1 MLIFSPFQKPR
12 KVNTYPETLQWVNN
26 LEFALQIATCPHL
39 QRLTGFSV
47 IRCPGFPCHP
57 LPTPTHAAGSQ
68 GRRAKGSQGSGNDL
82 CGGAQ
87 NGDICKLRGS
97 GSGLRGANW
106 RRPR

>member
-12 KVNTYPETLQWVNN
+12 KVNTYPEMLQWVNN

-57 LPTPTHAAGSQ
+57 HMLQALRAGEPR
-68 GRRAKGSQGSGNDL
+68 GPRAVGTTSVGE
-82 CGGAQ
+82 
-87 NGDICKLRGS
+87 LRTVTFASSEGV
-97 GSGLRGANW
+97 GQA
-106 RRPR
+106 